1 MSVPINRSLS
11 RGHISP
17 GHRFETAHPWSP
29 QFGYDMYYNNPTTG
43 RKVGHLDGLKPEEAR
58 VLANKHNLPMR

>member
-1 MSVPINRSLS
+1 
-11 RGHISP
+11 
-17 GHRFETAHPWSP
+17 
-29 QFGYDMYYNNPTTG
+29 MYYNNPTTG